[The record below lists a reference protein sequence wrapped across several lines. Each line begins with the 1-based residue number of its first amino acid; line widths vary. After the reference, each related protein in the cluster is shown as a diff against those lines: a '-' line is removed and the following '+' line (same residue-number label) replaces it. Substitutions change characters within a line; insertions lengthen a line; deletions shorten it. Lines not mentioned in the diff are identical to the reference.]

1 MLRWLLLL
9 TLSITLNLGGL
20 YAQHIRI
27 TSSPKEIKTFLK
39 DQNADK
45 IVFNQDH
52 KDVYQLRDKK
62 TKKWGMF
69 DWYDQLI
76 PMEYDSIVPYKQFQ
90 PYTIA
95 KNNGEYVIIQ
105 WPYDTD
111 DLQVKQPDKFEAFC
125 LKSIEENNAQK
136 FFLLAAQNGQWG
148 CINWQDLSTIIPFE
162 YSSSDEVP
170 LVVVSSKTSN

>member
-9 TLSITLNLGGL
+9 SFSIILNGSLL

-27 TSSPKEIKTFLK
+27 TSSPKEIKNFLK
-39 DQNADK
+39 EQNADK
-45 IVFNQDH
+45 IVFCQEH
-52 KDVYQLRDKK
+52 QDVYQLRDKK

-76 PMEYDSIVPYKQFQ
+76 PMEYDSIVPFKQFQ

-95 KNNGEYVIIQ
+95 KNDGEYMIIQ

-111 DLQVKQPDKFEAFC
+111 ELQVKQPDEFEAFC
-125 LKSIEENNAQK
+125 LKSMVENNAQK
-136 FFLLAAQNGQWG
+136 FFLLAERNGQWG
-148 CINWQDLSTIIPFE
+148 CINWQNLSTIIPFK
-162 YSSSDEVP
+162 YASSDEVP
-170 LVVVSSKTSN
+170 LAVVSSKTSN

>member
-1 MLRWLLLL
+1 
-9 TLSITLNLGGL
+9 
-20 YAQHIRI
+20 
-27 TSSPKEIKTFLK
+27 
-39 DQNADK
+39 
-45 IVFNQDH
+45 
-52 KDVYQLRDKK
+52 
-62 TKKWGMF
+62 MF

-76 PMEYDSIVPYKQFQ
+76 PMEYDSIVPFQQFQ

-111 DLQVKQPDKFEAFC
+111 ELLVKQPDEFDAFC
-125 LKSIEENNAQK
+125 LKSIEENSSQK

-148 CINWQDLSTIIPFE
+148 CINWEDLSTIIPFK
-162 YSSSDEVP
+162 YSNSDEVP